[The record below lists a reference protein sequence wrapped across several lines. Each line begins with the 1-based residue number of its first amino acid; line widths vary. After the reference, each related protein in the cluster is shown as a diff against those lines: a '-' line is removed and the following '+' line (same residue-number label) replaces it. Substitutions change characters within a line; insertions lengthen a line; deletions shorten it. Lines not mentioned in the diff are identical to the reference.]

1 MAKSGS
7 DAPAGCIFGNGHEVN
22 LMICETN
29 RRPSRNSQRGSTF
42 LVPILLG
49 AVIALIAANIY
60 LFLQVDK
67 VKTDLAVVQQGLAD
81 EVTQLKETVNVSSA
95 ASRKRV
101 EELQTSL
108 QAAQEEA
115 TQAVGRA
122 KTEAV
127 QRAEALSRQLAA
139 EQRKQEEQSK
149 VIASRVEEVNK
160 SVETNAEK
168 MGKVDEFTA
177 KLAEADSMLDSAL
190 RKAMGD
196 MGVMSGLIATNADEL
211 KQLKE
216 LGDRNYYEFDLRK
229 AKQPAKVGD
238 ILLRVTKTD
247 TKRNRFTIEV
257 IADDKKVEKKDRT
270 LNEPIQFYTLSA
282 RQPYELVVNNVQK
295 DRIVGYL
302 ATPKVKRARGSG
314 AAE

>member
-1 MAKSGS
+1 MTREM
-7 DAPAGCIFGNGHEVN
+7 NG
-22 LMICETN
+22 
-29 RRPSRNSQRGSTF
+29 RRSRDGQRGSTF

-101 EELQTSL
+101 EDLQSQL

-115 TQAVGRA
+115 AQAVGRA

-139 EQRKQEEQSK
+139 EQRRQEEQQK
-149 VIASRVEEVNK
+149 VIASRVEEVNTAAN
-160 SVETNAEK
+160 VTAEK
-168 MGKVDEFTA
+168 VGKVDEFTA
-177 KLAEADSMLDSAL
+177 KLAEADSLLDSAL
-190 RKAMGD
+190 KKAMGD

-211 KQLKE
+211 KKLKE
-216 LGDRNYYEFDLRK
+216 LGDRNYFEFDLRK
-229 AKQPAKVGD
+229 AKQPTKVGD
-238 ILLRVTKTD
+238 VLLRVTKTD
-247 TKRNRFTIEV
+247 EKRNRYTLEV

-270 LNEPIQFYTLSA
+270 LNEPIQFYTMSA
-282 RQPYELVVNNVQK
+282 RQPYEIVVNNVQK
-295 DRIVGYL
+295 DRIVGYM
-302 ATPKVKRARGSG
+302 ATPKVQRTRGATG
-314 AAE
+314 GE

>member
-1 MAKSGS
+1 MTRESN
-7 DAPAGCIFGNGHEVN
+7 PRI
-22 LMICETN
+22 
-29 RRPSRNSQRGSTF
+29 SRDPQRGSTL

-67 VKTDLAVVQQGLAD
+67 VKTDLALVQQGLAD

-108 QAAQEEA
+108 QSAQEEA
-115 TQAVGRA
+115 AQAVGRA

-177 KLAEADSMLDSAL
+177 KLANADTLLDNAL
-190 RKAMGD
+190 KKAMGD
-196 MGVMSGLIATNADEL
+196 MGVMSGLIATNGEEL
-211 KQLKE
+211 KQLKQ

-229 AKQPAKVGD
+229 AKAPTKVGD
-238 ILLRVTKTD
+238 ILVRLTKAD
-247 TKRNRFTIEV
+247 TKRNRFTVEV

-270 LNEPIQFYTLSA
+270 LNEPIQFYTMSA

-302 ATPKVKRARGSG
+302 ATPKVQRTRGSG
-314 AAE
+314 GGE

>member
-1 MAKSGS
+1 MRREM
-7 DAPAGCIFGNGHEVN
+7 NG
-22 LMICETN
+22 
-29 RRPSRNSQRGSTF
+29 QRGSTL

-60 LFLQVDK
+60 LFLQLDK

-101 EELQTSL
+101 EDLQSQL
-108 QAAQEEA
+108 QAAQAEA

-122 KTEAV
+122 KSEAV

-139 EQRKQEEQSK
+139 EQRRQEEQQK
-149 VIASRVEEVNK
+149 LIASRVEEVNK
-160 SVETNAEK
+160 SAEETAQK
-168 MGKVDEFTA
+168 VGTVDEFTA

-190 RKAMGD
+190 KKAMGD
-196 MGVMSGLIATNADEL
+196 MGVMSGLIATNAEEL
-211 KQLKE
+211 KKLKE
-216 LGDRNYYEFDLRK
+216 LGDRNYFEFDLRK
-229 AKQPAKVGD
+229 AKQPTKVGD
-238 ILLRVTKTD
+238 VLLRVTKTD
-247 TKRNRFTIEV
+247 TKRNRFTLEV

-270 LNEPIQFYTLSA
+270 LNEPIQFYTMSA

-302 ATPKVKRARGSG
+302 ATPKVQRARGASG
-314 AAE
+314 GE

>member
-1 MAKSGS
+1 MGTELNEVKSMRREM
-7 DAPAGCIFGNGHEVN
+7 NGE
-22 LMICETN
+22 
-29 RRPSRNSQRGSTF
+29 RGSTL

-101 EELQTSL
+101 EDLQAQL

-139 EQRKQEEQSK
+139 EQRRQEEQQK
-149 VIASRVEEVNK
+149 MIASRVEEVN
-160 SVETNAEK
+160 TTATATAEK
-168 MGKVDEFTA
+168 VGKVDEFTA
-177 KLAEADSMLDSAL
+177 KLAEADTMLDSAL
-190 RKAMGD
+190 KKAMGD
-196 MGVMSGLIATNADEL
+196 MGVMSGLIATNAEEL
-211 KQLKE
+211 KKLKE
-216 LGDRNYYEFDLRK
+216 LGDRNYFEFDLRK
-229 AKQPAKVGD
+229 SKQPTKVGD
-238 ILLRVTKTD
+238 VLLRVTKTD
-247 TKRNRFTIEV
+247 TKRNRFTLEV

-270 LNEPIQFYTLSA
+270 LNEPIQFYTMAA
-282 RQPYELVVNNVQK
+282 RQPYEIVVNNVQK
-295 DRIVGYL
+295 DRVVGYM
-302 ATPKVKRARGSG
+302 ATPKVQRTRGSSG
-314 AAE
+314 GE